1 MNDRPHPG
9 LLPQEKE
16 NRSPVS
22 GNADA
27 PGCRA
32 AFSANDKAMVMTRR
46 TSMLS
51 RDADWPTL
59 SSGERAGVRASQTHK
74 LHFFNGRSEGER
86 KTNFSFFLLH
96 PAVSSAW
103 CSPAVDAARGLAT
116 HGRSCRGWLVCP
128 GATASSEAKFL
139 DAHRNKEL
147 GSFSIVSLLA
157 GLPVPAAVEFD
168 GEAGFAAVK
177 IQKVNPDR
185 MPPTKFVGAESP
197 VTQPTPHEF
206 FRPSR
211 LLAQRAGA
219 VGVGHGRTVGWCG
232 CEEKNRLNARPHPG
246 LLPQEKENRSPRF
259 DDADAPVC
267 PAAFSAND
275 KAMVM
280 TRRASRLSRDADSST
295 LSSGRGSG

>member
-59 SSGERAGVRASQTHK
+59 SSGERAGVRASQT
-74 LHFFNGRSEGER
+74 
-86 KTNFSFFLLH
+86 TNFI
-96 PAVSSAW
+96 SSTG
-103 CSPAVDAARGLAT
+103 AARASVKLTSLFSSYIQRFHRPGVVRQWMRRAGLQLTEDRVAD
-116 HGRSCRGWLVCP
+116 GLFVPAQPRVP
-128 GATASSEAKFL
+128 EAKFL

-211 LLAQRAGA
+211 LPAQRAGA

-246 LLPQEKENRSPRF
+246 LLPQEKENPELL
-259 DDADAPVC
+259 
-267 PAAFSAND
+267 
-275 KAMVM
+275 
-280 TRRASRLSRDADSST
+280 T
-295 LSSGRGSG
+295 